1 VQFRVTQSDN
11 SAGVIR
17 GGVTF
22 MEENS
27 RCINNLYSV
36 FDLPNEGEL
45 SVEGNE
51 PTRVIMIYDR
61 DLNLRKFEVVNSGLP
76 AEAKNMITSWL
87 QKNSHICDAIHG
99 IS

>member
-1 VQFRVTQSDN
+1 
-11 SAGVIR
+11 
-17 GGVTF
+17 
-22 MEENS
+22 MEENK
-27 RCINNLYSV
+27 RYINNLYSV

-51 PTRVIMIYDR
+51 PTRVMMIYDR
-61 DLNLRKFEVVNSGLP
+61 GLNLRKFEVVNRRFP

-87 QKNSHICDAIHG
+87 EKNSHICDEIHG

>member
-1 VQFRVTQSDN
+1 
-11 SAGVIR
+11 
-17 GGVTF
+17 
-22 MEENS
+22 MEEKK
-27 RCINNLYSV
+27 RYINRLYSV

-51 PTRVIMIYDR
+51 PTRVMMLYDR
-61 DLNLRKFEVVNSGLP
+61 DLNLREFQVVNRGLP
-76 AEAKNMITSWL
+76 AKTKNMITSWL